1 MVKVMSKKNKRQYFR
16 LVSNDVLDNCVKALF
31 VAQQSGDEVLEVIV
45 QPVSNNRSLAQNRI
59 YHMWVAYFSQQTGAT
74 IDDVYF
80 DFKRR
85 FLLRIYYTAD
95 NEFAEMCNSIK
106 ALEQLDLAKYDSI
119 SKQVINLT
127 STTKAS
133 VEQMTEYL
141 KQIERFAYTQNVML
155 PIPDELRWA
164 LDDK

>member
-1 MVKVMSKKNKRQYFR
+1 MTLKKATSQYFR
-16 LVSNDVLDNCVKALF
+16 LVNDDVRDHCVKAIF
-31 VAQQSGDEVLEVIV
+31 MAQQSSDEVLEVIV
-45 QPVSNNRSLAQNRI
+45 QPESRKRSLAQNRI
-59 YHMWVAYFSQQTGAT
+59 YHKWVSHFAEHTGMSIDATYFE
-74 IDDVYF
+74 
-80 DFKRR
+80 FKRR

-95 NEFAEMCNSIK
+95 SQFAEMCDSIK
-106 ALEQLDLAKYDSI
+106 QIKDMDLAQYDSI